1 MTTITLGISGMI
13 CDHCATTAQSALNQI
28 PGVSARVSFEDSAAE
43 INTKADVPVKH
54 LLDALDIQRPITVRK
69 AMERVDGVHSVTV
82 DYDAKTAVAVFDPAQ
97 TSAKSIA
104 DASTDVG
111 YPAAPIID

>member
-1 MTTITLGISGMI
+1 MKK
-13 CDHCATTAQSALNQI
+13 ALI
-28 PGVSARVSFEDSAAE
+28 AYSAAVALALAGSLALSV
-43 INTKADVPVKH
+43 THTARADADVAQATEQTQSFTVEKMTC
-54 LLDALDIQRPITVRK
+54 AMCPITVRK

-82 DYDAKTAVAVFDPAQ
+82 DYDTKTAVAVFDPAQ

>member
-1 MTTITLGISGMI
+1 MKKALIAFSAVVALGLAGSLALSLTQTTRADTDVAHATEQTQSFTIEKMT
-13 CDHCATTAQSALNQI
+13 CAMC
-28 PGVSARVSFEDSAAE
+28 
-43 INTKADVPVKH
+43 
-54 LLDALDIQRPITVRK
+54 PITVRK

-82 DYDAKTAVAVFDPAQ
+82 DYDTKTAVAVFDPAQ